1 MDDIDRIERRLKLH
15 DLRVLMA
22 VVAAGSMHK
31 AAERLAMSQ
40 SAISRAIADLEQ
52 AIDARLLDRS
62 PLGIEPTESGRALI
76 KRGVAMFDELRQAVG
91 DIKFLSDP
99 SAGELRIGCSEVMAA
114 GPVSAVINQLTVQH
128 SRRVFHVLTG
138 ATATLY
144 RALTERKIDLV
155 IGRVAGSILDDHEDM
170 GGLFDDVVVVATGAQ
185 NRWACKGKVELRELV
200 DEPWVLPPF
209 DTEMGAIVL
218 ESFQAHGLTPPQAT
232 VIAGSTHMRHALA
245 AAGRFL
251 TVVPEFALRLP
262 GAFAALRPVPVELPN
277 ARRTLRIITA
287 KNRSLSPLAALFVD
301 SLRTNLVSLTTDAA

>member
-1 MDDIDRIERRLKLH
+1 MDEIDRIERRLKLQ
-15 DLRVLMA
+15 DLRILMA
-22 VVAAGSMHK
+22 VVAAGSMHR
-31 AAERLAMSQ
+31 AAERLGTSQ

-52 AIDARLLDRS
+52 AINARLLDRS

-76 KRGVAMFDELRQAVG
+76 KRGVAMFDELRQG
-91 DIKFLSDP
+91 DIRFLSDP

-114 GPVSAVINQLTVQH
+114 GPVSAVISELTEQH

-144 RALTERKIDLV
+144 RALTERNVDLV
-155 IGRVAGSILDDHEDM
+155 IGRVAGAVLDEHEDV
-170 GGLFDDVVVVATGAQ
+170 GGLFDDTVVVAAGAQ
-185 NRWACKGKVELRELV
+185 SRWVGNGKVELEDLAN
-200 DEPWVLPPF
+200 EPWALPPF

-218 ESFQAHGLTPPQAT
+218 DAFQARGLTPPRAT
-232 VIAGSTHMRHALA
+232 VIAGSTHMRHSLA

-262 GAFAALRPVPVELPN
+262 GTFAALSRVAVELPN

-287 KNRSLSPLAALFVD
+287 KNRSLSPLAELFVD
-301 SLRTNLVSLTTDAA
+301 RLRATVLSLTTDAA

>member
-15 DLRVLMA
+15 DLRILIA

-31 AAERLAMSQ
+31 AAERLGMSQ

-52 AIDARLLDRS
+52 VIDARLLDRS

-91 DIKFLSDP
+91 DIKLLSDP

-114 GPVSAVINQLTVQH
+114 GPVSAVINDLTEQH

-144 RALTERKIDLV
+144 RALTERRIDLV
-155 IGRVAGSILDDHEDM
+155 IGRVAGAVMDEHEDA
-170 GGLFDDVVVVATGAQ
+170 GGLFEDAVVVAAGAQ
-185 NRWACKGKVELRELV
+185 SRWACKGKVELEELAN
-200 DEPWVLPPF
+200 EPWVLPPF

-218 ESFQAHGLTPPQAT
+218 EGFRARGLTPPPTT

-262 GAFAALRPVPVELPN
+262 GTFAALRHVPVELPN

-287 KNRSLSPLAALFVD
+287 RNRSLSPLAEVFID
-301 SLRTNLVSLTTDAA
+301 RLRTTVLSLTTDAT

>member
-15 DLRVLMA
+15 DLRILMA

-31 AAERLAMSQ
+31 AAERLAISQ
-40 SAISRAIADLEQ
+40 SAISRAVADLEETV
-52 AIDARLLDRS
+52 DARLLDRS

-114 GPVSAVINQLTVQH
+114 GPVSAVVKELTEHH

-138 ATATLY
+138 ATVTLY
-144 RALTERKIDLV
+144 RALTERRIDLV
-155 IGRVAGSILDDHEDM
+155 IGRVAGAVPNEHEDA
-170 GGLFDDVVVVATGAQ
+170 GGLFEDTVVVAAGPQSRWICNGNVELDDVV
-185 NRWACKGKVELRELV
+185 N
-200 DEPWVLPPF
+200 EPWALPPF

-218 ESFQAHGLTPPQAT
+218 EAFQARGLPPPQAT
-232 VIAGSTHMRHALA
+232 VVAGSTHMRHDLA
-245 AAGRFL
+245 ASGRFL

-262 GAFAALRPVPVELPN
+262 GTFAALRQVPVELPN
-277 ARRTLRIITA
+277 ARRMLRIITA

-301 SLRTNLVSLTTDAA
+301 SLRTNLLALTTDAA